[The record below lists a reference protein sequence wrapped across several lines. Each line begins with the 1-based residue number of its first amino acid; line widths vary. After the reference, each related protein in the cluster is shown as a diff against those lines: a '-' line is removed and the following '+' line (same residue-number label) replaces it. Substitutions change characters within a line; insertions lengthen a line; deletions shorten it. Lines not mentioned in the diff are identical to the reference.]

1 MSGMTHAVVVRGEL
15 NGLGVVRSLAR
26 GGVPTILVDTTRL
39 RAGTWSRFCRVKIV
53 ERLHGANFVRDLL
66 DLQRELGG
74 RPVLLL
80 TDEMAVATVSEH
92 RDQLAAA
99 YRFQLP
105 PADMVTRLSDK
116 ARFQEFA
123 ETNDLPVPRT
133 AVLKGESDLAK
144 LGSLRF
150 PVIIKPADKRPVYM
164 GETER
169 LHVVS
174 DLAQCDVL
182 CRQLLHTAGELVV
195 QEWIDGPDSDIYFSL
210 FYRGRDPD
218 HLTIFSG
225 RKIVCNPPKTGSTAF
240 CVAAPDVA
248 NVLESLTT
256 ACIERSKYR
265 GLGSIEFKFDS
276 RHQRFVIIEPT
287 VGRTDW
293 QEEIATLCG
302 VNLPLAAY
310 RHAMGLPPLRPAG
323 LDPAVAW
330 RESIAHW
337 TGRFALPTGMRIYDG
352 YWRLHDPLPA
362 FVFYGSAVA
371 KRLHRNILRPLFGP
385 RRADRLSITTTNP
398 AQEPTPRH
406 S

>member
-15 NGLGVVRSLAR
+15 NGLGVIRSLAC
-26 GGVPTILVDTTRL
+26 GSVPTILVDTTRL

-53 ERLHGANFVRDLL
+53 EQLHGTNFVRDLL

-80 TDEMAVATVSEH
+80 TDEMAVTTVSEY

-105 PADMVTRLSDK
+105 PADMVTKLSDK

-123 ETNDLPVPRT
+123 EINNLPVPCT
-133 AVLKGESDLAK
+133 AVLKCEFDLAK
-144 LGSLRF
+144 LGNLRF

-174 DLAQCDVL
+174 TLTQCNVL
-182 CRQLLHTAGELVV
+182 CRQLLHTAGEIVV

-210 FYRGRDPD
+210 FYRGHDPD
-218 HLTIFSG
+218 HLAIFSG
-225 RKIVCNPPKTGSTAF
+225 RKIVCNPPKIGSTAF
-240 CVAAPDVA
+240 CVAAPEVA
-248 NVLESLTT
+248 DVLESLTM
-256 ACIERSKYR
+256 ACIELSKYR

-276 RHQRFVIIEPT
+276 KHQRFVIIEPT

-293 QEEIATLCG
+293 QEEIATLSG

-310 RHAMGLPPLRPAG
+310 RHEMGLPPLHPTELNPA
-323 LDPAVAW
+323 AAW
-330 RESIAHW
+330 QESVAHW
-337 TGRFALPTGMRIYDG
+337 TGRFALPGGMRVYDG

-362 FVFYGSAVA
+362 FAFYGSAAA
-371 KRLHRNILRPLFGP
+371 KRLRYVLRPLFGP
-385 RRADRLSITTTNP
+385 RRANRLSNTTTKP
-398 AQEPTPRH
+398 TQEPTLRH
-406 S
+406 P